1 MYQKYQTDALVLRGY
16 ERGEAD
22 RVYALFTREFGFV
35 WARAS
40 AVRRENSR
48 QRYALQNGSRSM
60 ISLVRGNRGWRIA
73 GASAS
78 GSLDVQKIHGV
89 RAFTRIGNLLE
100 RLSAGEEPNPYLFD
114 TLSEAHASLMR
125 EAEELHGIIE
135 LVTVARMLYALG
147 YLSQEAFGTAL
158 FAETAYTEAGLR
170 AVQDVKPKLLSSVNK
185 ALSETQL

>member
-16 ERGEAD
+16 ERGESD
-22 RVYALFTREFGFV
+22 RVYALFTREFGLV
-35 WARAS
+35 WAKAS

-48 QRYALQNGSRSM
+48 QRYALQNGSRSLV
-60 ISLVRGNRGWRIA
+60 SLVRGNRGWRLA
-73 GASAS
+73 GASAETVIS
-78 GSLDVQKIHGV
+78 AHKTSGV

-100 RLSAGEEPNPYLFD
+100 RLSAGEEQNPYLFD

-125 EAEELHGIIE
+125 EADELHGVIE
-135 LVTVARMLYALG
+135 LVTVARMLFALG

-158 FAETAYTEAGLR
+158 FAETAFTETGLR
-170 AVQDVKPKLLSSVNK
+170 TVQDVQQKLLSSVNK